1 MPFSPLPKEKTVNRI
16 AVRPFA
22 PINLVAMFLVVIS
35 AHIASAS
42 SSLENDK
49 YIHPNLASDGVTS
62 DDVALAKAA
71 AACDAAGTRL
81 ILPAGKILLTGA
93 ATVVLNHCAMVG
105 VGAPAGDDTGDYG
118 TTILLT
124 SETVPP
130 FQLETGWQI
139 SGINFYWPNQT
150 SGRTPYPPLFS
161 DGGKG
166 KGFNHGVINNIVIV
180 NAYDGMTTTPG
191 GGSGDVKITNST
203 MWAHHYLFNL
213 TNTGDSWA
221 LSNNRFT
228 PGPLLN
234 ICSFSTACEA
244 AINDANK
251 VNALFHITAG
261 GTVTLVVHS
270 TETFS
275 WRYGILIDSGALLG
289 GSIFDVAW
297 DGVGTLIDS
306 SSGGIYAF
314 QNNFT
319 GSMSQCNVV
328 VYGGTPTEATT
339 CFNLGVGSGLFIYDF
354 RTDGSLGSW
363 LLGAG
368 NNTVEMNNVDIASIG
383 GKNDGRNYYIV
394 HFLAPTNS
402 LVLRNSQL
410 AGLAS
415 NSQVHGINIGVNTMG
430 STIIQNCVFNFLND
444 SIVGTTNNRVVVT
457 GNTSFNTNA
466 TGKSVDLHGT
476 GSMVYVGNYWDIP
489 PTALLPIISN

>member
-1 MPFSPLPKEKTVNRI
+1 MNTI
-16 AVRPFA
+16 AVRRFA
-22 PINLVAMFLVVIS
+22 LFHVAALSLVVIS
-35 AHIASAS
+35 AHIANAS
-42 SSLENDK
+42 SSLDSEK
-49 YIHPNLASDGVTS
+49 YIHPNLAADGITS
-62 DDVALAKAA
+62 DDITLAKAA

-81 ILPAGKILLTGA
+81 VLPAGKILLTGA
-93 ATVVLNHCAMVG
+93 ATVKLNHCAMIG
-105 VGAPAGDDTGDYG
+105 VGAPAGDDSGDYG

-191 GGSGDVKITNST
+191 AGSGDVKISNST
-203 MWAHHYLFNL
+203 MWGYHYLFNL

-234 ICSFSTACEA
+234 TCSFSAACEA
-244 AINDANK
+244 AINDANH

-261 GTVTLVVHS
+261 GTVTLVVTS

-275 WRYGILIDSGALLG
+275 WRFGILIDSGALLG
-289 GSIFDVAW
+289 ASIFDVAW
-297 DGVGTLIDS
+297 DGMGTLIDS
-306 SSGGIYAF
+306 SSGGFYAF

-319 GSMSQCNVV
+319 GSMSECSVV
-328 VYGGTPTEATT
+328 VYGGTPMEPTP
-339 CFNLGVGSGLFIYDF
+339 CFNLGVGSGLFIHDF

-368 NNTVEMNNVDIASIG
+368 GNTVEMNNVSIASIG
-383 GKNDGRNYYIV
+383 GANDGHNYYIV
-394 HFLAPTNS
+394 HFSAPTNS
-402 LVLRNSQL
+402 LVVRNSQL
-410 AGLAS
+410 GGLPS
-415 NSQVHGINIGVNTMG
+415 NSHVHGINIGTNTMG
-430 STIIQNCVFNFLND
+430 STIIQNCVFNLLND

-457 GNTSFNTNA
+457 GDTSFNTNSS
-466 TGKSVDLHGT
+466 GKSVDLRGT
-476 GSMVYVGNYWDIP
+476 GGMVYVGNYWDVP

>member
-1 MPFSPLPKEKTVNRI
+1 VNKIAARHFVLITV
-16 AVRPFA
+16 AA
-22 PINLVAMFLVVIS
+22 LSLVVIS
-35 AHIASAS
+35 AHIARAS
-42 SSLENDK
+42 SAPDSDK
-49 YIHPNLASDGVTS
+49 YIHPNLAADGVTS

-81 ILPAGKILLTGA
+81 VLPAGKILLTGT
-93 ATVVLNHCAMVG
+93 ATVLLNHCAMMG
-105 VGAPAGDDTGDYG
+105 VGAPAGDDSGDYG

-124 SETVPP
+124 SEAVPP
-130 FQLETGWQI
+130 FILETGWQV

-150 SGRTPYPPLFS
+150 TGKTPYPPLFS

-191 GGSGDVKITNST
+191 GGSGDVKISNST
-203 MWAHHYLFNL
+203 MWAYHHLLNL

-234 ICSFSTACEA
+234 ICSFSSACEA
-244 AINDANK
+244 AINDANH

-261 GTVTLVVHS
+261 GTVTLVVNS

-275 WRYGILIDSGALLG
+275 WRYGILIDAGALLG
-289 GSIFDVAW
+289 ASIFDVAW
-297 DGVGTLIDS
+297 DGMGTLIDS
-306 SSGGIYAF
+306 SSGGLYAF
-314 QNNFT
+314 QNEFT
-319 GSMSQCNVV
+319 GSMSECSIV
-328 VYGGTPTEATT
+328 VYGGTPTAPTP

-354 RTDGSLGSW
+354 RMDGSLGSW

-368 NNTVEMNNVDIASIG
+368 GNTVEMNNVDIASIG
-383 GKNDGRNYYIV
+383 GANDGHNYYIV
-394 HFLAPTNS
+394 HFSAPTNS
-402 LVLRNSQL
+402 LVIRNSQL
-410 AGLAS
+410 RGLSS
-415 NSQVHGINIGVNTMG
+415 NSHVHGINIGTNTMG

-457 GNTSFNTNA
+457 GNTSFNTNSS
-466 TGKSVDLHGT
+466 GKSVDLRGT
-476 GSMVYVGNYWDIP
+476 GSMVYVGNYWDVP

>member
-1 MPFSPLPKEKTVNRI
+1 VSKM
-16 AVRPFA
+16 AVRHFA
-22 PINLVAMFLVVIS
+22 LITVAAVSLVVIS

-42 SSLENDK
+42 SSLDSDK
-49 YIHPNLASDGVTS
+49 YIHPSLAADGVTS

-81 ILPAGKILLTGA
+81 VLPAGKILLTGA
-93 ATVVLNHCAMVG
+93 ATVMLNHCAMMG

-124 SETVPP
+124 SEAVPP

-150 SGRTPYPPLFS
+150 SGARPYPPLFS

-191 GGSGDVKITNST
+191 GGSGDVKISNST
-203 MWAHHYLFNL
+203 MWAYHHLFNL

-234 ICSFSTACEA
+234 ICSFSAACEA
-244 AINDANK
+244 AINEANH

-289 GSIFDVAW
+289 ASIFDVAW
-297 DGVGTLIDS
+297 DGMGTLIDS
-306 SSGGIYAF
+306 SSGGLYAF

-319 GSMSQCNVV
+319 GSMSECSVV
-328 VYGGTPTEATT
+328 VYGGTPTEPTP

-363 LLGAG
+363 A
-368 NNTVEMNNVDIASIG
+368 
-383 GKNDGRNYYIV
+383 
-394 HFLAPTNS
+394 LA
-402 LVLRNSQL
+402 
-410 AGLAS
+410 
-415 NSQVHGINIGVNTMG
+415 
-430 STIIQNCVFNFLND
+430 
-444 SIVGTTNNRVVVT
+444 TTLW
-457 GNTSFNTNA
+457 
-466 TGKSVDLHGT
+466 K
-476 GSMVYVGNYWDIP
+476 
-489 PTALLPIISN
+489 